1 MKLETFA
8 PHIRTRNRAQR
19 TNTQDIVMAR
29 YRKIRA
35 EAGVSLME
43 AMTALFLTGLVVAAV
58 FGAYINQ
65 HKNMMI
71 QDGIINM
78 QQNARAAIDE
88 LARFIR
94 MAGHFVPLGVD
105 PITSVNANPD
115 TIEITFAIDDRTATL
130 QYDMVSESG
139 PLRCDGEELSFLNGY
154 SIGYIFDP
162 DSGGGEFFRIGEVQ
176 DSPKQIALNTYML
189 TKRYRKGSQIM
200 ALQRIKYYVDNS
212 DTTHPNLMMQI
223 LGEDP
228 VVYAEY
234 VDDLQFKFR
243 MKNGMVVDVPPIPVE
258 TREVMMTVVARTAMC
273 DPDFEGNPYRRTSY
287 ASKVNL
293 RNLDVW

>member
-1 MKLETFA
+1 
-8 PHIRTRNRAQR
+8 
-19 TNTQDIVMAR
+19 
-29 YRKIRA
+29 
-35 EAGVSLME
+35 
-43 AMTALFLTGLVVAAV
+43 VV
-58 FGAYINQ
+58 
-65 HKNMMI
+65 
-71 QDGIINM
+71 
-78 QQNARAAIDE
+78 
-88 LARFIR
+88 
-94 MAGHFVPLGVD
+94 P
-105 PITSVNANPD
+105 
-115 TIEITFAIDDRTATL
+115 
-130 QYDMVSESG
+130 
-139 PLRCDGEELSFLNGY
+139 
-154 SIGYIFDP
+154 
-162 DSGGGEFFRIGEVQ
+162 
-176 DSPKQIALNTYML
+176 
-189 TKRYRKGSQIM
+189 
-200 ALQRIKYYVDNS
+200 LQRIRYYVDNS

>member
-19 TNTQDIVMAR
+19 TNTQDIVMVR
-29 YRKIRA
+29 YRKIR
-35 EAGVSLME
+35 EEDGVSLME
-43 AMTALFLTGLVVAAV
+43 AMIALFLTGLVVAAV

-88 LARFIR
+88 LGRFIR

-105 PITSVNANPD
+105 PITAVNANPD
-115 TIEITFAIDDRTATL
+115 TIEITFAVTNSAVTL
-130 QYDMVSESG
+130 QYDMASPAG
-139 PLRCDGEELSFLNGY
+139 PIRCDGQDMSILSDG
-154 SIGYIFDP
+154 SVAYIFDP
-162 DSGGGEFFRIGEVQ
+162 DSGGGEFFRIHELLN
-176 DSPKQIALNTYML
+176 SPEQITLDTYPL
-189 TKRYRKGSQIM
+189 SKAYRQ
-200 ALQRIKYYVDNS
+200 ACQVLPLQRVRYYVDNS

>member
-1 MKLETFA
+1 
-8 PHIRTRNRAQR
+8 
-19 TNTQDIVMAR
+19 MAR
-29 YRKIRA
+29 YRKIRE

-43 AMTALFLTGLVVAAV
+43 AMIALFLTGLVVAAV

-88 LARFIR
+88 LGRFIR

-105 PITSVNANPD
+105 PITAVNADPD
-115 TIEITFAIDDRTATL
+115 TIEITFAATGSSVTL
-130 QYDMVSESG
+130 QYNMASEAG
-139 PLRCDGEELSFLNGY
+139 PIRCDGQDMSILSDG
-154 SIGYIFDP
+154 SVAYIFDP
-162 DSGGGEFFRIGEVQ
+162 DSGGGEFFRIYEIQ
-176 DSPKQIALNTYML
+176 NSPEQITLGTYPL
-189 TKRYRKGSQIM
+189 SKAYRQGCQVVP
-200 ALQRIKYYVDNS
+200 LQRIRYYVDNS

-223 LGEDP
+223 LGDDP